1 MVAQRMTQLRQV
13 NEQLLAEIAERQQ
26 VESALRKSES
36 VYRTLIET
44 IPYGIEEIDTAG
56 FITFCNCAYERMLG
70 YAPGELL
77 GKPMWEL
84 SPEAEGL
91 HLPGYLAMLLQ
102 DQPPPTPYLGKML
115 TKDGNLI
122 DIQVDWNYKR
132 DNQGQ
137 ITGFISVIT
146 NITER
151 QQAERALHQLN
162 QELEL
167 RFQQRTADLEQAN
180 EQLRRE
186 VKERKKVEEALRAS
200 EARLQAVVLHSYD
213 IITLTDEHDNIS
225 YQNQSTHR
233 ILGYSPEELSSQR
246 PVHKV
251 HPEDIP
257 KVQSAQAAILEHPGT
272 PMTVEY
278 RMQRADGSWAWL
290 ESIGTNWLANP
301 NIRAIVANTRD
312 ISDRKQAEDALR
324 KANDELEI
332 RVQERTA
339 QLTRINESLQA
350 EISDRKLA
358 EEALRMSQHFI
369 QQITDTTPTLL
380 YIYDLSQDCN
390 VYANRQTEAFLG
402 CTQAEIRAKSS
413 QFFSEVFHPDD
424 FQHLA
429 EYVARLVTAKDG
441 EVIEKEFRLKNAKSE
456 WRWLHSRGV
465 VFTRGSERKPE
476 QILGTAVDI
485 TELKQAEAVCLA
497 LEQEKELSQLQRR
510 FFSMVSHEFRTPIS
524 SILVS
529 AQSLE
534 QSCERWSKN
543 KIIKN
548 LQRIQCC
555 AKHTIDLLEDI
566 FTINKAETGKLE
578 VNTRLIELENFCC
591 HLVEDVQLIF
601 GNLCNI
607 TFISQCNCKK
617 TYMDE
622 KLLRSILENLLTNAI
637 KYSRPGSNVD
647 FSLGCHQG
655 HAIFKIRDEGIGI
668 PAEDLPHLF
677 EPFRRGKNV
686 ENIPGTGLGI
696 TVVKKCLDV
705 QGGKIS
711 LDSKEGVGTTVTVTI
726 PCFR

>member
-1 MVAQRMTQLRQV
+1 MVAQHRTQLRQV

-26 VESALRKSES
+26 VEAALRKSES

-44 IPYGIEEIDTAG
+44 IPYGIQEIDTDG
-56 FITFCNCAYERMLG
+56 FITFCNSAYERMLG

-77 GKPMWEL
+77 GKPMWDL
-84 SPEAEGL
+84 APEAERL
-91 HLPGYLAMLLQ
+91 HLPGYLAMLVQ
-102 DQPPPTPYLGKML
+102 DQPPPTPYLGKTL
-115 TKDGNLI
+115 TKDGKLI

-137 ITGFISVIT
+137 VTGFISVIT
-146 NITER
+146 DITER
-151 QQAERALHQLN
+151 QQAQRAIHQLN

-186 VKERKKVEEALRAS
+186 VKERQKAEEALRAS
-200 EARLQAVVLHSYD
+200 EARLQAIVLHSYD

-225 YQNQSTHR
+225 YQNQSTHC
-233 ILGYSPEELSSQR
+233 ILGYLPEELSSQR

-251 HPEDIP
+251 HPEDIA
-257 KVQSAQAAILEHPGT
+257 KVQFAQAEILEKPGV
-272 PMTVEY
+272 PVRVEY

-290 ESIGTNWLANP
+290 QSIGTNWLANP

-312 ISDRKQAEDALR
+312 ISDRKLAEEALR
-324 KANDELEI
+324 KAHDELEI

-369 QQITDTTPTLL
+369 KQITDTTPTLL
-380 YIYDLSQDCN
+380 YIYDLNQDCH
-390 VYANRQTEAFLG
+390 VYANRQTEAFFG
-402 CTQAEIRAKSS
+402 YTQLEIQAMGRQLFAE
-413 QFFSEVFHPDD
+413 VCHPDD

-429 EYVARLVTAKDG
+429 EYIKRLALAKDG
-441 EVIEKEFRLKNAKSE
+441 EVIEKEFRMKNAQGE
-456 WRWLHSRGV
+456 WHWLHSREV
-465 VFTRGSERKPE
+465 VFTRNSDGKPK
-476 QILGTAVDI
+476 QILGTAVNI
-485 TELKQAEAVCLA
+485 TELKQAEEMCLA
-497 LEQEKELSQLQRR
+497 LEKEKELSQLQRR

-534 QSCERWSKN
+534 QSYERWSKN

-548 LQRIQCC
+548 IKRIQAC
-555 AKHTIDLLEDI
+555 AIHTIDLLEDI
-566 FTINKAETGKLE
+566 FTINNAETGKLE
-578 VNTRLIELENFCC
+578 VNTRLLDLEKLCRN
-591 HLVEDVQLIF
+591 LVEDVQLIF
-601 GNLCNI
+601 GNLCKI
-607 TFISQCNCKK
+607 TFVSHCNCHK

-637 KYSRPGSNVD
+637 KYSPPGSSVY
-647 FSLGCHQG
+647 FSLGCDQG
-655 HAIFKIRDEGIGI
+655 QAIFQIRDEGIGI
-668 PAEDLPHLF
+668 PPEDLPRLF
-677 EPFRRGKNV
+677 EPFHRGKNV

-705 QGGKIS
+705 QRGKIV
-711 LDSKEGVGTTVTVTI
+711 LDSKVGVGTTVTVTI
-726 PCFR
+726 PHR